1 MSDGEKVVATNK
13 KAFHD
18 YQIFDRYEAGIV
30 LSGPEVKSLR
40 EGRVNLKDSYAIVRQ
55 AEIYLLNCHIS
66 PYSHGNRENMDPTR
80 TRKLLLHRQE
90 INKLIGRTV
99 EKGFTLVP
107 LRVYFKGGR
116 AKAEIAL
123 VKGKKLYFLFPPNSQ
138 ADQVFGPN
146 FHFPAHPK
154 DVNILRDID
163 RAGGVV
169 LEVTEGDTVFIPAG
183 WWHTVLNITDTIA

>member
-1 MSDGEKVVATNK
+1 MSEGEKVVATNK
-13 KAFHD
+13 KALHD

-40 EGRVNLKDSYAIVRQ
+40 EGRINLKDSYAIVRQ

-66 PYSHGNRENMDPTR
+66 PYSHGNRENVDPTR

-90 INKLIGRTV
+90 INKLIGGTV

-123 VKGKKLYFLFPPNSQ
+123 VKGKKLYDKRETERRRESEREMAKAL
-138 ADQVFGPN
+138 
-146 FHFPAHPK
+146 K
-154 DVNILRDID
+154 TIR
-163 RAGGVV
+163 RAGS
-169 LEVTEGDTVFIPAG
+169 ER
-183 WWHTVLNITDTIA
+183 